1 MADLMMDPATFD
13 PEDHVRRIL
22 GLANDYLSGDAM
34 RLGITTFSITT
45 LRTIEN
51 KMQRSALLC

>member
-34 RLGITTFSITT
+34 ELSITTPSITTFS
-45 LRTIEN
+45 TIGN
-51 KMQRSALLC
+51 KMRHSA

>member
-34 RLGITTFSITT
+34 ELSITTPSITTFS
-45 LRTIEN
+45 TIGN
-51 KMQRSALLC
+51 KMLHSA